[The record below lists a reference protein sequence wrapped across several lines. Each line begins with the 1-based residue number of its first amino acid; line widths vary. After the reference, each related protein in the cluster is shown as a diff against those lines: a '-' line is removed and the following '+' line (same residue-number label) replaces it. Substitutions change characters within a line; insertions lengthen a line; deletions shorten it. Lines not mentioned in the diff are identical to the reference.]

1 MNGFKIKLVFGWP
14 VFSGYYYVSFREGK
28 LHTNHQY
35 LISHPPPPPPPP
47 PHHFTCHILQTFR
60 NATVEDV
67 TFEDLDLDYAEIGG
81 ENQQIKTECLKQC
94 GIFLGRDLGREIPGC
109 FRLLFRFSFFRLIVW
124 VFFGNMGV
132 YLSIHFLDDHL
143 FWVTFGEVPLVD
155 WVIGF
160 LFTISKQNTLREIS
174 GHGRA
179 WRTISSLHL
188 EAEDIQSQKRLEGKL
203 CIVS

>member
-1 MNGFKIKLVFGWP
+1 MLSIAFQVFF
-14 VFSGYYYVSFREGK
+14 FSVDCVS
-28 LHTNHQY
+28 
-35 LISHPPPPPPPP
+35 
-47 PHHFTCHILQTFR
+47 
-60 NATVEDV
+60 
-67 TFEDLDLDYAEIGG
+67 
-81 ENQQIKTECLKQC
+81 
-94 GIFLGRDLGREIPGC
+94 
-109 FRLLFRFSFFRLIVW
+109 
-124 VFFGNMGV
+124 FFGNMGV